1 MNSDLLDASDAV
13 GSADPLSGEVKWFD
27 VKKGFGFI
35 VAPDGR
41 DVFVHFSSILGDGF
55 RSLKDGEV
63 VQYEITHGDKGLHAK
78 NVRRGERPTPAQST
92 PVHSTPALSGHD
104 STAGRTL
111 AGQFPAGGQPTGLA
125 DQDSMQ
131 RAAQR
136 TRSPDATGQA
146 AGQAAE

>member
-13 GSADPLSGEVKWFD
+13 GSVDPLTGEVKWFD

-63 VQYEITHGDKGLHAK
+63 VQYEMTHGDKGLHAK
-78 NVRRGERPTPAQST
+78 NVRRDVRTLPAGRAA
-92 PVHSTPALSGHD
+92 PDAAGHD
-104 STAGRTL
+104 S
-111 AGQFPAGGQPTGLA
+111 
-125 DQDSMQ
+125 MQ
-131 RAAQR
+131 HAAQR
-136 TRSPDATGQA
+136 TRSPDA